1 MIGPTRQI
9 DRRQADALA
18 GYTAPL
24 ADLVRAAARRAP
36 DALAI
41 VEGARRIHYAE
52 LDQLVDR
59 AARLLVGLGVER
71 GDVVTVQLPNWW
83 EANVIVFAALRIG
96 AVVNPVVPI
105 YRHRELR
112 FIVDQ
117 AAPRLIVV
125 PHRFRGVDHVEMVL
139 EVLDDVGARD
149 ATDVVAVRVDGAIP
163 DGCTDFASSL
173 PADADV
179 ADVASDPEP
188 TDIALLL
195 YTSGTTADPKG
206 VLHDHRTLALEN
218 ASIVELFDLDGSTSV
233 FMPSPVT
240 HITGLLYG
248 VLLPPALAVPVALLD
263 VWDPTGARRL
273 LDDEGC
279 TFTVGATPFLQ
290 GLVDVYAD
298 PPGRCPLQAFACGGA
313 DVPPDLVVRARER
326 LDATVVRIYG
336 SSEFPTVSSGGPLDD
351 EHVAATTDG
360 RPIGAVECR
369 IAAPD
374 DGVGELEARGPEL
387 FLGYLDG
394 AVNDE
399 SFTPD
404 GWFRTGDLASIDA
417 AGAVTIRGRRK
428 DIILRGGENISAK
441 EIEDLLH
448 EHPDVKEVAVVA
460 MPDPVMTEKACAV
473 VVPVAGRTPTLD
485 ELTSFLATHR
495 LARQKLPERLEL
507 VDELPAT
514 ASGKVQKFVLREW
527 VANRIGT
534 EPAP

>member
-9 DRRQADALA
+9 DRPQADALA

-24 ADLVRAAARRAP
+24 ADLVRDAARRAP

-41 VEGARRIHYAE
+41 VDGERRIHYAE

-59 AARLLVGLGVER
+59 AARLLVGLGVAR

-83 EANVIVFAALRIG
+83 EANVIVFAALRVG

-112 FIVDQ
+112 FIVEQ

-139 EVLDDVGARD
+139 EVLDDVGARA
-149 ATDVVAVRVDGAIP
+149 ATDVVAVRADGATP
-163 DGCTDFASSL
+163 DGCADFASSL
-173 PADADV
+173 PADAPDQ
-179 ADVASDPEP
+179 AASAPAP
-188 TDIALLL
+188 TEIALLL

-218 ASIVELFDLDGSTSV
+218 DSIVELFDLDGSTSV

-248 VLLPPALAVPVALLD
+248 VLLPPSLAVPVTLMD
-263 VWDPTGARRL
+263 VWDPRVARRL
-273 LDDEGC
+273 LDHEGC

-290 GLVDVYAD
+290 GLVDVYAAA
-298 PPGRCPLQAFACGGA
+298 PGRCPLQAFACGGA
-313 DVPPDLVVRARER
+313 DVPPELVVRARER

-336 SSEFPTVSSGGPLDD
+336 SSEFPTVSSGGPLDH
-351 EHVAATTDG
+351 ERVAATTDG

-374 DGVGELEARGPEL
+374 HDGVGELEARGPEL

-394 AVNDE
+394 SVNDE
-399 SFTPD
+399 SFTSA
-404 GWFRTGDLASIDA
+404 GWFRTGDLASIDR

-473 VVPVAGRTPTLD
+473 VVPVAGRAPTLD
-485 ELTSFLATHR
+485 ELTSFLETHR

-527 VANRIGT
+527 IAGRMGSDG
-534 EPAP
+534 AP